1 MTEPISEVSS
11 IKAIEK
17 LLAYYNFQDELQTR
31 EQLLDRWLRSYPV
44 DWVRLALIEA
54 LYQGRY
60 KSASVEYLLQLWQRR
75 GQPLKRFSREFER
88 LVSHNCPKT
97 FLSLLQAP
105 PSIPQSQQKSQTTLT
120 GLMDKSP
127 SISRKK
133 ASIAPPAISPQIDLL
148 EQEDHQEVSA
158 TENSRSLHSS
168 TQHESAAEEQ
178 QKRPVTNF
186 PLEESPD
193 EWGIHAAEPSKI
205 CRKASRLSSA
215 NPIHSFTPIS
225 RPSGLYEK
233 LAAMANT
240 EG

>member
-105 PSIPQSQQKSQTTLT
+105 SIPQAQPKSQKTFT
-120 GLMDKSP
+120 GRMDKSP

-133 ASIAPPAISPQIDLL
+133 ASIAPTAISPQIDLL
-148 EQEDHQEVSA
+148 EQEEHQEVSA
-158 TENSRSLHSS
+158 TEDSPSLHSS
-168 TQHESAAEEQ
+168 IQHQSESEER
-178 QKRPVTNF
+178 QKERFTDL

-193 EWGIHAAEPSKI
+193 EWVIHAAEPSKI
-205 CRKASRLSSA
+205 CRKASRISSA

>member
-17 LLAYYNFQDELQTR
+17 LLAYYNFQDEVQTR

-75 GQPLKRFSREFER
+75 GQPIQRFSREFER

-105 PSIPQSQQKSQTTLT
+105 SRPQTQQSSQKLLSS
-120 GLMDKSP
+120 LMGESRP
-127 SISRKK
+127 MSRKK
-133 ASIAPPAISPQIDLL
+133 TSTPPTVITTTLDVA
-148 EQEDHQEVSA
+148 EQEERQAVPDADNRRSDDSSVRLESAEGLPREEASEEWLTHA
-158 TENSRSLHSS
+158 TEHSELGRKVSRI
-168 TQHESAAEEQ
+168 
-178 QKRPVTNF
+178 N
-186 PLEESPD
+186 
-193 EWGIHAAEPSKI
+193 
-205 CRKASRLSSA
+205 SA